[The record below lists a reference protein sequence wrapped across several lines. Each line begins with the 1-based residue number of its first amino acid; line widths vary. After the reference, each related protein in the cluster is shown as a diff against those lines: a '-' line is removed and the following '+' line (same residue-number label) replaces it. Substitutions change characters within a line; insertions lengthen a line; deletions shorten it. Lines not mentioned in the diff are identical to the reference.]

1 MKDIIIVGRGLAGA
15 TLSFQL
21 LAKGIK
27 HHIVDQPSLSSSSK
41 VAAGLVNPI
50 VLKRLKMVQGAH
62 EFMTH
67 IPSFYQA
74 KEVLTGFK
82 FYHESTVRHIFANTG
97 EINLWEEKKDNV
109 FHSQFLKGFVQ
120 NTNPYLLAPHGLG
133 VMEGIGWLD
142 TNSFLNAH
150 RFFCANN
157 GISITEKTFKK
168 NDLSTLVES
177 GHLIILCNGHLLKDW
192 EVLPENAFAPT
203 RGEVMTIEADGLS
216 EDNIL
221 HSSIFAIPL
230 GEKQFKVGATYH
242 WDKLNDMPTDDGIE
256 RLRTDLEK
264 VYSGKYKIINHQA
277 GVRPNTKDRKPIIGK
292 LKDNVMVFNGM
303 GSRAALMA
311 PQLSNILL
319 DYLTTGNPLP
329 SEYNIDRFL

>member
-50 VLKRLKMVQGAH
+50 VLKRLKMVQGAD

-67 IPSFYQA
+67 IPDFYQT

-82 FYHESTVRHIFANTG
+82 FYHESTIHHIFANAG

-109 FHSQFLKGFVQ
+109 FHSQFLKGLAK
-120 NTNPYLLAPHGLG
+120 NTNPNLLAPHGLG
-133 VMEGIGWLD
+133 VIEGIGWLD
-142 TNSFLNAH
+142 TQSFLNAH
-150 RFFCANN
+150 KAFCNN
-157 GISITEKTFKK
+157 NSILITETPFPK
-168 NDLSTLVES
+168 NDLSTLAES
-177 GHLIILCNGHLLKDW
+177 GQVIILCNGHLLKDW
-192 EVLPENAFAPT
+192 EVLPENTFTPT
-203 RGEVMTIEADGLS
+203 RGEVMTIETDGLS
-216 EDNIL
+216 ENNIL

-230 GEKQFKVGATYH
+230 GKKQFKIGATYH
-242 WDKLNDMPTDDGIE
+242 WDKLNDMPTGDGIE
-256 RLRTDLEK
+256 RLKTDLEK
-264 VYSGKYKIINHQA
+264 IYSGKYEVINHQA

-311 PQLSNILL
+311 PQLSNTFL

-329 SEYNIDRFL
+329 AAYNIDRFL